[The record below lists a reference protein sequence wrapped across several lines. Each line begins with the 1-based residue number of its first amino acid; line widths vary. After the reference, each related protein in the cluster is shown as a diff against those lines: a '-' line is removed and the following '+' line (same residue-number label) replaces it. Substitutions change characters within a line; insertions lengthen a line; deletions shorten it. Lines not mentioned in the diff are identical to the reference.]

1 MRKIFLAISCCLFA
15 LASCEIDNY
24 EGPDA
29 SIHGYILDEKT
40 GDPVGTDIENGSEIT
55 VVEQGWANPQD
66 QKWKIMN
73 TGEYRNEMV
82 FAATYDVRFENC
94 NFYPATFNDFV
105 VKKGSNSYN
114 FEVTPYIRVLNPS
127 ITLNGNT
134 VTATFSLEGGKGT
147 EKLKEI
153 QLFVFTDKWVGNN
166 VKAPLEGNGY
176 KQTFDPSV
184 DINSA
189 TVYTLTI
196 DLTEEAETFKY
207 SRNYYFRIGALADVS
222 GVGTIRYNYAEPLTV
237 IEINQ

>member
-15 LASCEIDNY
+15 LTSCEIDNY

-40 GDPVGTDIENGSEIT
+40 GDPVGTDIQNGSAII
-55 VVEQGWANPQD
+55 VVEQGWTNPQD
-66 QKWKIMN
+66 QTWSIMN
-73 TGEYRNEMV
+73 TGEYRNDMI
-82 FAATYDVRFENC
+82 FSATYDIRFENC
-94 NFYPATFNDFV
+94 NFYPFEEPDFV
-105 VKKGSNSYN
+105 VKKGSNEHN

-153 QLFVFTDKWVGNN
+153 QLFVHTDKWVGNN
-166 VKAPLEGNGY
+166 VKDPLEGDNY
-176 KQTFDPSV
+176 MKTFSPSI

-189 TVYTLTI
+189 DTYTLTV
-196 DLTEEAETFKY
+196 DLTENAETFKY
-207 SRNYYFRIGALADVS
+207 GRNYYFRIGALADVS
-222 GVGTIRYNYAEPLTV
+222 GVGTVRYNYAPLVV
-237 IEINQ
+237 IPINK

>member
-1 MRKIFLAISCCLFA
+1 
-15 LASCEIDNY
+15 
-24 EGPDA
+24 
-29 SIHGYILDEKT
+29 
-40 GDPVGTDIENGSEIT
+40 
-55 VVEQGWANPQD
+55 
-66 QKWKIMN
+66 MN

-166 VKAPLEGNGY
+166 VKAPLEGTGY
-176 KQTFDPSV
+176 KQTFDPSI

-207 SRNYYFRIGALADVS
+207 DRNYYFRIGALADVS